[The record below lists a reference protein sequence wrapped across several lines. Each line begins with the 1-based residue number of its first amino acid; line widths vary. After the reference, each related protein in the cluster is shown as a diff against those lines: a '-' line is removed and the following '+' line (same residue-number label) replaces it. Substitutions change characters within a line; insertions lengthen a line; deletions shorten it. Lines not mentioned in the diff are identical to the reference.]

1 MAKTLQDM
9 KKIFTLL
16 SFTLIVAL
24 SGYSQALLT
33 EPFNYTA
40 DPALGLGVQSASVW
54 TRLNTGDSIL
64 IEDGSLSYP
73 GFSASSGNKVKYG
86 GAGSEYYRIF
96 ASQTSGTVYF
106 SFLLNVPTISPMTTT
121 GDYFISLIET
131 GSTTNYY
138 GRLWMRLSGTGY
150 NVGINAASTAGN
162 LAWSPTILNA
172 GTTYLIVGSF
182 QIVSGTG
189 NDVSNIWVNPSS
201 LGGAAP
207 LADATSTNTGGNDPA
222 LGLQRVILRQGSA
235 AYAGTLALDELR
247 IGTTWADVTPA
258 IASGPALFASG
269 AITGL
274 NTTLGTA
281 SPSQSFNLSGSDL
294 TGAPGS
300 ITLNTSSNN
309 FEVSTDNTTW
319 DFSATVPYSSATL
332 ASTPI
337 YVRLSEDVAAVGPVS
352 GTVSIAGAGATTIN
366 INVSGIAT
374 APAPT
379 TQASDVV
386 ISNILDNSFDV
397 NWTNGNG
404 AGRILV
410 VRQTATTAVAP
421 ADGTIYTT
429 PTSTGSGN
437 AVWYS
442 GTGTGPI
449 TVTGLST
456 GTNYT
461 VQVYEY
467 NGTAG
472 NSKYNATAAT
482 NNPATASTTGISS
495 TIQQGYFTA
504 VAAPLYAGKSTY
516 KLPTVYVATVSG
528 LAPSTTYRYFGQAA
542 AASDF
547 GTTNTVAGTLIL
559 NDYTISTPSFYTA
572 STGSL
577 SAAGSYGKFTTD
589 ATGKF
594 TGTFG
599 FFSSSNTRFDSAKLI
614 YPSLTIGLD
623 TGVSAIK
630 YRFALNQSITMLTFS
645 STGPN
650 TASLIKGT
658 SAALPNNVVAL
669 WKSEDGNSTVAAR
682 PLSMTLVENNGA
694 TSAMNALYDE
704 TNGSWNT
711 LIPNDLANGVRLIQQ
726 FNVDGSVV
734 GCNADADGVW
744 GGTNT
749 VNPSTG
755 IITPLQINS
764 ADAPLS
770 GGVCYSI
777 LPIRL
782 GTFAVQKT
790 GNNASIF
797 WTTEQEINSK
807 EFVIERATN
816 GGTFTSIAS
825 VRAAGNSAGK
835 LSYSFTDIAPIK
847 GVQLYRLR
855 LIDFDGKFSNSATKS
870 VFFGNADVVLVT
882 PNPATTFVNIYMG
895 KNNNNLSQIIVTS
908 ANGKMIEKINT
919 ADQTY
924 QLQTSNYAK
933 GLYFIS
939 VVSEGNSSTQKV
951 IIQ

>member
-1 MAKTLQDM
+1 M

-16 SFTLIVAL
+16 SLLFVFAFSKGQLIVNE
-24 SGYSQALLT
+24 T
-33 EPFNYTA
+33 FNYTPNA
-40 DPALGLGVQSASVW
+40 TMGLAAQSGGAW
-54 TRLNTGDSIL
+54 TIINTGDSVLVETGNLSYTGLTPSVGNRITYGYAGTDYYRAFTSQTAGKVYYSIL
-64 IEDGSLSYP
+64 LNVSTLGTITTTGGYTAGFIDGSTS
-73 GFSASSGNKVKYG
+73 GFSARLWIRSSG
-86 GAGSEYYRIF
+86 
-96 ASQTSGTVYF
+96 
-106 SFLLNVPTISPMTTT
+106 
-121 GDYFISLIET
+121 
-131 GSTTNYY
+131 TNY
-138 GRLWMRLSGTGY
+138 
-150 NVGINAASTAGN
+150 NIGINSGSVSGN
-162 LAWSPTILNA
+162 TAWSGATLTP
-172 GTTYLIVGSF
+172 GTTYLIVASLQF
-182 QIVSGTG
+182 VTG
-189 NDVSNIWVNPSS
+189 ANNDVAKLWVNPGS
-201 LGGAAP
+201 LGAITEP
-207 LADATSTNTGGNDPA
+207 TADATSTNTGATDYTSI
-222 LGLQRVILRQGSA
+222 QRFFFRQDGTSA
-235 AYAGTLALDELR
+235 TPGTLIFDELK
-247 IGTTWADVTPA
+247 IGTTWADVTPVPSVDPILSA
-258 IASGPALFASG
+258 NTPVSNLNTVLGIASTSKSFKLS
-269 AITGL
+269 GL
-274 NTTLGTA
+274 N
-281 SPSQSFNLSGSDL
+281 L
-294 TGAPGS
+294 TGAPGT
-300 ITLNTSSNN
+300 ITLTTSSNN
-309 FEVSTDNTTW
+309 FEVSNDNISW
-319 DFSATVPYSSATL
+319 DFSTTVPYNSATL
-332 ASTPI
+332 ADTTI
-337 YVRLSEDVAAVGPVS
+337 YVRISTDAAAVGPVS
-352 GTVSIAGAGATTIN
+352 GSVSLSGGGATGTV
-366 INVSGIAT
+366 NVSGIVT
-374 APAPT
+374 APLPT
-379 TQASDVV
+379 SQASDVS
-386 ISNILDNSFDV
+386 ISNINDNSFDV

-410 VRQTATTAVAP
+410 VRQTATAAVAP
-421 ADGTIYTT
+421 TDGLIYTT

-449 TVTGLST
+449 TVTGLSA

-472 NSKYNATAAT
+472 NSKYNATAAA

-516 KLPTVYVATVSG
+516 KLPCVYVATVSG

-542 AASDF
+542 SAGDF

-559 NDYTISTPSFYTA
+559 NDYTNSTPSFYTA
-572 STGSL
+572 STGNL
-577 SAAGSYGKFTTD
+577 STAGSHGKFTTD

-599 FFSSSNTRFDSAKLI
+599 FFSSTNTRFDSANLI

-682 PLSMTLVENNGA
+682 PLSMTLVENTGA
-694 TSAMNALYDE
+694 TILGLNALYDS

-726 FNVDGSVV
+726 FNVDGSIV

-744 GGTNT
+744 GATNT

-782 GTFAVQKT
+782 GTFAVQKA
-790 GNNASIF
+790 GNASKIT
-797 WTTEQEINSK
+797 WSTSQEINSK
-807 EFVIERATN
+807 EFTIERSNN
-816 GGTFTSIAS
+816 GTTWTTVGTVA
-825 VRAAGNSAGK
+825 AAGNSNTK
-835 LSYSFTDIAPIK
+835 MNYSYTDIAPAK
-847 GVQLYRLR
+847 GINYYRLKLVDR
-855 LIDFDGKFSNSATKS
+855 DNRFSNSETKS
-870 VFFGNADVVLVT
+870 VLFSNADVVLIT
-882 PNPATTFVNIYMG
+882 PNPASSFVNIYMS
-895 KNNNNLSQIIVTS
+895 KNNTSLTQIIVTD
-908 ANGKMIEKINT
+908 ANGKLIEKINT
-919 ADQTY
+919 AEQTY
-924 QLQTSNYAK
+924 QLKTSAYAK
-933 GLYFIS
+933 GLYIIRIA
-939 VVSEGNSSTQKV
+939 GAQNTSTQKV

>member
-1 MAKTLQDM
+1 M

-16 SFTLIVAL
+16 SLLFVFAFSKGQLIVNE
-24 SGYSQALLT
+24 S
-33 EPFNYTA
+33 FNYTPNA
-40 DPALGLGVQSASVW
+40 TMGLAAQSGGAW
-54 TRLNTGDSIL
+54 TIINTGDSVLVETGNLSYTGLTPSVGNRITYGYAGTDYYRAFTSQTAGKVYYSIL
-64 IEDGSLSYP
+64 LNVSTLGTINATGGYTAGFIDGSTS
-73 GFSASSGNKVKYG
+73 GFSARLWIRSSG
-86 GAGSEYYRIF
+86 
-96 ASQTSGTVYF
+96 
-106 SFLLNVPTISPMTTT
+106 
-121 GDYFISLIET
+121 
-131 GSTTNYY
+131 TN
-138 GRLWMRLSGTGY
+138 Y
-150 NVGINAASTAGN
+150 NVGINAGSVAGN
-162 LAWSPTILNA
+162 TAWSGATLTP
-172 GTTYLIVGSF
+172 GTTYLIVASLQF
-182 QIVSGTG
+182 VTG
-189 NDVSNIWVNPSS
+189 ANNDVAKLWVNPGS
-201 LGGAAP
+201 LGAITEP
-207 LADATSTNTGGNDPA
+207 TADATSTNTGATDYTSI
-222 LGLQRVILRQGSA
+222 QRFFFRQDGTSA
-235 AYAGTLALDELR
+235 TPGTLIFDELK
-247 IGTTWADVTPA
+247 IGTTWADVTPVPSLNPVLSA
-258 IASGPALFASG
+258 NTPVSN
-269 AITGL
+269 L
-274 NTTLGTA
+274 NTVLGAA
-281 SPSQSFNLSGSDL
+281 STSKSFKLSGSNLSG
-294 TGAPGS
+294 APGT
-300 ITLNTSSNN
+300 ITLTTSSNE
-309 FEVSTDNTTW
+309 FEVSNDNISW
-319 DFSATVPYSSATL
+319 DFSTTVPFNSATL
-332 ASTPI
+332 ADTTI
-337 YVRLSEDVAAVGPVS
+337 FVRISADAAAVGPVS
-352 GTVSIAGAGATTIN
+352 GSVSLSGGGATGTV
-366 INVSGIAT
+366 NVSGIVT
-374 APAPT
+374 APLPT
-379 TQASDVV
+379 SQASNVL
-386 ISNILDNSFDV
+386 ISNINDNSFDV

-410 VRQTATTAVAP
+410 VRQTATAAVAP
-421 ADGTIYTT
+421 TDGLIYTT

-449 TVTGLST
+449 TVTGLSA

-472 NSKYNATAAT
+472 NSKYNATAAA

-516 KLPTVYVATVSG
+516 KLPCVYVATVSG

-542 AASDF
+542 SASDF

-559 NDYTISTPSFYTA
+559 NDYTNSTPSFYTA
-572 STGSL
+572 STGNL
-577 SAAGSYGKFTTD
+577 STAGSHGKFTTD

-599 FFSSSNTRFDSAKLI
+599 FFSSSNTRFDSANLI

-726 FNVDGSVV
+726 FNVDGSLV

-744 GGTNT
+744 GVTNT

-816 GGTFTSIAS
+816 GGTFTAIAT
-825 VRAAGNSAGK
+825 VRAAGNSAAK
-835 LSYSFTDIAPIK
+835 LSYSFTDIAPTK

-855 LIDFDGKFSNSATKS
+855 LVDFDGKFSNSATKS
-870 VFFGNADVVLVT
+870 VLFGNADVVLVT
-882 PNPATTFVNIYMG
+882 PNPASTFVNIYMG
-895 KNNNNLSQIIVTS
+895 KNNNSLSQIIVTS
-908 ANGKMIEKINT
+908 ATGKMIEKINT

-933 GLYFIS
+933 GLYFIR
-939 VVSEGNSSTQKV
+939 VISEGNSSTQKV